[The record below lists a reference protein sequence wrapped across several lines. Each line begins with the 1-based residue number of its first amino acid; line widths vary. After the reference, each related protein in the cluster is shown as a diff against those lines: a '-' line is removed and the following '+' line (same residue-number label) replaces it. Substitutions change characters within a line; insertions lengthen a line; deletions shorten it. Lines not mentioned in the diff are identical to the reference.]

1 MRVPAVLWICMVV
14 REPVLAVR
22 GVLLRLEVDRER
34 EELVERCLRLRVRG
48 RPMAVRCRLEA
59 GKVRV
64 ELVERCL
71 RLRVRGRPM
80 AAT

>member
-1 MRVPAVLWICMVV
+1 MRVLAVLWTCMVV

-22 GVLLRLEVDRER
+22 GARLRLEVDREQ
-34 EELVERCLRLRVRG
+34 EELVEH
-48 RPMAVRCRLEA
+48 
-59 GKVRV
+59 
-64 ELVERCL
+64 CL

>member
-1 MRVPAVLWICMVV
+1 MRVPAVLWTCMVV
-14 REPVLAVR
+14 REPVLAVW
-22 GVLLRLEVDRER
+22 GALL
-34 EELVERCLRLRVRG
+34 
-48 RPMAVRCRLEA
+48 RLEA

-71 RLRVRGRPM
+71 RLRGRGRPM